1 MARKAGY
8 RWQGWAVNTR
18 TNAEL
23 EGVFI
28 ARRQQ
33 HAAEA
38 TRRREELGRAT
49 APLIAQTLP
58 PHTGWLTLDDVCVF
72 ASVEREEA
80 DAGCDVLAASD
91 VLRRATVYVEPVQQ
105 PVPIVRRTDAGT
117 LDSTPLRAWLEAVVA
132 ERFNNDVA
140 EAAVCLETSEEF
152 LWRVLEDSCDS
163 VLLQA
168 ADWLFVRAG
177 EPHQLQLLYVRDDEA
192 VEPPDDATA

>member
-1 MARKAGY
+1 M
-8 RWQGWAVNTR
+8 NTR

-23 EGVFI
+23 EGVFT

-33 HAAEA
+33 HTAEEA
-38 TRRREELGRAT
+38 RRREDLGRAI

-72 ASVEREEA
+72 AGIEREEA

-105 PVPIVRRTDAGT
+105 LVPVVRRTDAGT

-132 ERFNNDVA
+132 ERFDDDIA
-140 EAAVCLETSEEF
+140 EAAACLETSEAF
-152 LWRVLEDSCDS
+152 LRRVLEDNCDS

-177 EPHQLQLLYVRDDEA
+177 EPHQLQLLYPWDDDA
-192 VEPPDDATA
+192 AEPPDGATADGHADSSSNG